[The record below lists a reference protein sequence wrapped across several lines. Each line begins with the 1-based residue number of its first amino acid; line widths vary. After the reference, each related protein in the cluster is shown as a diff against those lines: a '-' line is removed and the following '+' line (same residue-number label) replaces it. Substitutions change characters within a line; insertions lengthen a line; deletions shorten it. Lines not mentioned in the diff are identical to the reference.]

1 MIVFISWSGSL
12 SKQVASILRDWLP
25 TVLQSVDVWVSSE
38 DISKGARWSPEV
50 AKALDDSI
58 FGIICVVPGNVAEPW
73 LNFEAGALSKS
84 LENSRVTPFLFA
96 LSPTDLSG
104 PLTQFQ
110 ATGFSR
116 DEILNLIYSMNE
128 SCPKSVSKDRLKR
141 IFDLC
146 WPGLKNEL
154 DSLMPIAQEL
164 IRETKEVSG
173 QNRSAELVD
182 LQSQFIRYQE
192 DTARINTALVERIGH
207 QQEVLNSIDAKLE
220 ERLTIMDTLS
230 IKLQKDTVDDE
241 ARSLVKES
249 RQLEHKIAKDIEQL
263 KIAWKGKSFSKGD
276 RIRIYKRAGTFKPNE
291 TSHKMEV
298 CADKG
303 ATGTFLGGK
312 KRDPESDEVQLAVVR
327 WDKQE
332 WKEDK
337 GNSKVALNNFVAI
350 IHVDYLE
357 ST

>member
-1 MIVFISWSGSL
+1 M
-12 SKQVASILRDWLP
+12 KDWLP
-25 TVLQSVDVWVSSE
+25 TVLQSVDVWVSSD
-38 DISKGARWSPEV
+38 DISKGARWSLEV
-50 AKALDDSI
+50 AKALENSI

-116 DEILNLIYSMNE
+116 DEILNLIYSINE
-128 SCPKSVSKDRLKR
+128 GCPKSISKDRLKR

-146 WPGLKNEL
+146 WSGLKNEL
-154 DSLMPIAQEL
+154 DSLLPIAQEL
-164 IRETKEVSG
+164 IRETTDVSG
-173 QNRSAELVD
+173 QIKNSELVD

-192 DTARINTALVERIGH
+192 DVARINTALVERINH
-207 QQEVLNSIDAKLE
+207 QQEVLNSIDVKLE
-220 ERLTIMDTLS
+220 KRLAIMDALS
-230 IKLQKDTVDDE
+230 IELQKDTVDDE

-249 RQLEHKIAKDIEQL
+249 RQLEDKIAKDIEQL
-263 KIAWKGKSFSKGD
+263 KIAWKGKSFSNGD
-276 RIRIYKRAGTFKPNE
+276 RIRIFKKCGTFKPNE
-291 TSHKMEV
+291 TGHKTEV
-298 CADKG
+298 WGDEG

-312 KRDPESDEVQLAVVR
+312 KRDPESNEVQLAVVR

-332 WKEDK
+332 WWEYKR
-337 GNSKVALNNFVAI
+337 NRKVTLNNFVAT